1 MTAQKIL
8 VAEDSP
14 VDSVIIQRVLASK
27 GYDVTMTKNGE
38 EAYSKFSQEKF
49 DLLITDFFMPGLN
62 GYELLGR
69 LKENGIPFKAL
80 VMTASKEDEFHL
92 RSLNFGAFD
101 HLQKPLNLHLFLAKV
116 EQALKAQFT

>member
-1 MTAQKIL
+1 MADVKII

-14 VDSVIIQRVLASK
+14 VDSVIIERVLKSK
-27 GYDVTMTKNGE
+27 GYLVTMVKNGE
-38 EAYSKFSQEKF
+38 LAYEQIKQQSF

-62 GYELLGR
+62 GYELIGR
-69 LKENGIPFKAL
+69 LKDQNINIKTL

-92 RSLNFGAFD
+92 RSLNLGALD

-116 EQALKAQFT
+116 DQAVRTKI

>member
-1 MTAQKIL
+1 MAAQKIL

-38 EAYSKFSQEKF
+38 EAYKKFTEDKF

-69 LKENGIPFKAL
+69 LKENGFSYKAI

-116 EQALKAQFT
+116 EQALRTQF

>member
-1 MTAQKIL
+1 MAAQKIL

-14 VDSVIIQRVLASK
+14 VDSVIIQRVLTSK

-38 EAYSKFSQEKF
+38 EAYKKFTEDRF

-69 LKENGIPFKAL
+69 LKENGVSYKAI

-116 EQALKAQFT
+116 EQALRAQF

>member
-1 MTAQKIL
+1 MAAQKIL

-14 VDSVIIQRVLASK
+14 VDSVIIQRVLTSK

-38 EAYSKFSQEKF
+38 EAYKKFTEDKF

-69 LKENGIPFKAL
+69 LKENGFSYKAI

-116 EQALKAQFT
+116 EQALRTQF

>member
-1 MTAQKIL
+1 MAAQKIL

-14 VDSVIIQRVLASK
+14 VDSVIIQRVLTSK
-27 GYDVTMTKNGE
+27 GYNVTMTKNGE
-38 EAYSKFSQEKF
+38 EAYKKFTEDKF

-69 LKENGIPFKAL
+69 LKENGVAYKAI

-116 EQALKAQFT
+116 EQALRAQF